1 MQFDLIRIT
10 VPIFH
15 PETQEE
21 IVSIGQWLDYAEV
34 SALMDKYGIDELTG
48 EVITLCK

>member
-15 PETQEE
+15 PETLEE
-21 IVSIGQWLDYAEV
+21 IVSVGQWLDHAEV
-34 SALMDKYGIDELTG
+34 RALMDEHGIDELTG
-48 EVITLCK
+48 ELVTLRK